1 MEPKKDF
8 SLVNCAASSLLA
20 YFFTVPLHEFF
31 HLATSY
37 AYGDKCAVFSAGAV
51 EPMHLIDYQKLTPF
65 HRIMVAGG
73 SASILNVIIGL
84 ILVVILLRKRLKPAS
99 RMFLTQLMGGHLTEG
114 FGYFMFGGLI
124 GMGDWGNV
132 FACFE
137 DAPGFVTGMRITLT
151 VLGVL
156 GYLFIFFILNHL
168 SYFYIKDPANE
179 KQRFYTAVRLH
190 LPMFI
195 VPFVMACL
203 VMIPSP
209 MIKEGAVTYAE
220 TLFWNMAWIAFFWG
234 FMFTW
239 KMVKPPKKSRWL
251 YDLPKEPLYGIW
263 IAAAAVSLFDLFVL
277 GPGIRIH

>member
-1 MEPKKDF
+1 
-8 SLVNCAASSLLA
+8 
-20 YFFTVPLHEFF
+20 
-31 HLATSY
+31 
-37 AYGDKCAVFSAGAV
+37 
-51 EPMHLIDYQKLTPF
+51 MHLIDYQKLTPF

-137 DAPGFVTGMRITLT
+137 DAPGFVIGMRITLT

-168 SYFYIKDPANE
+168 SYFFIKDPADE

-251 YDLPKEPLYGIW
+251 YDLAKKPLYGIW

>member
-1 MEPKKDF
+1 MKQKNDL
-8 SLVNCAASSLLA
+8 SLINCVASSLLA
-20 YFFTVPLHEFF
+20 YFFTVPVHEFI
-31 HLATSY
+31 HLLTSY

-51 EPMHLIDYQKLTPF
+51 EPLHLIDYQALPPS

-84 ILVVILLRKRLKPAS
+84 ILAAVLLKKRLKPVS

-132 FACFE
+132 FSCFP
-137 DAPGFVTGMRITLT
+137 DDPGFVMGMRIVLT
-151 VLGVL
+151 VVGVF

-168 SYFYIKDPANE
+168 SYSFIKDPADE

-195 VPFVMACL
+195 LPFIMACL

-209 MIKEGAVTYAE
+209 MIKEGAITYAE

-251 YDLPKEPLYGIW
+251 YDLPEEPLYAFW
-263 IAAAAVSLFDLFVL
+263 IAAVAVSLFDIFVL
-277 GPGIRIH
+277 GPGIRIE